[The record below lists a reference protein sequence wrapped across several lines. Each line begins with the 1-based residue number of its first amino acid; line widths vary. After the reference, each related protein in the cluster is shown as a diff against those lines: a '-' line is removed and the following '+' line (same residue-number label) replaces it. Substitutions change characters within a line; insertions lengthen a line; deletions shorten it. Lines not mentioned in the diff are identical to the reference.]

1 MTATAYNTNSK
12 SYVHI
17 SKLHLKYGGSR
28 FVPDF
33 DTYSVVVAGV
43 DRTQAQ
49 VGDDLKVSLSFNRQ
63 DNTDNSITYLV
74 RFTILTYHT
83 HLLSQVAQRG
93 RLNEFS
99 PSKCCMENV
108 SNC

>member
-28 FVPDF
+28 FFPDF

-43 DRTQAQ
+43 DRAQAE
-49 VGDDLKVSLSFNRQ
+49 VGDNLKVTLSFNRQ

-74 RFTILTYHT
+74 RFTILTY
-83 HLLSQVAQRG
+83 LS
-93 RLNEFS
+93 
-99 PSKCCMENV
+99 
-108 SNC
+108 